1 MDLSRGCLFLA
12 ADGDCESKRAMVKIS
27 RGSVVRNGRI
37 LVATVLAVGGSVG
50 ACAPSLTSTRVV
62 DSPSGKAVTYGAPTD
77 TSYLTEVD
85 ASRDRARVVVY
96 QSSRCDVIPVTVLQ
110 RYEET
115 LEGEKV
121 VHRKPLNKRQE
132 VGEAR
137 GQVPCDQSYARN
149 VEVMLESEGDRF
161 ALGMTDE
168 HGAVAADLAKVFQ
181 VGSYDELPASAK
193 ILLRP
198 LQAKP
203 TIEVG
208 TMSLKQLN
216 KQQERVS
223 ELLAKLE
230 AILAKGE
237 TGASAEEITRS
248 YEIYAQL
255 QEIAGND
262 PRVEGIS
269 ARFWELLTGRK
280 KEEARERM
288 ERNLEALSAAKETL
302 KVMGDAAV
310 PIYVQAAV
318 NSGTLDRRALEWSS
332 LRLIRALRGAPAVCQ
347 AGFSFGAVPTYGW
360 PADARLAAQY
370 VNYGRGP
377 GYAATVGAACQRF

>member
-1 MDLSRGCLFLA
+1 M
-12 ADGDCESKRAMVKIS
+12 KIS
-27 RGSVVRNGRI
+27 RGSVVRNRQILGAS
-37 LVATVLAVGGSVG
+37 LVAMAGSMS
-50 ACAPSLTSTRVV
+50 ACAPTLTSTRVV
-62 DSPSGKAVTYGAPTD
+62 DSPSGKATTYGAPTD
-77 TSYLTEVD
+77 TSYVPEVD
-85 ASRDRARVVVY
+85 ASRDRARVVIY
-96 QSSRCDVIPVTVLQ
+96 QSSRCDVIPVTVMQ

-121 VHRKPLNKRQE
+121 VHRKPLNKRQV

-137 GQVPCDQSYARN
+137 GQVPCDQTYARN
-149 VEVMLESEGDRF
+149 TEVMLESDGDRF
-161 ALGMTDE
+161 SLGMTDDQ
-168 HGAVAADLAKVFQ
+168 GAVVADLAKVFQ
-181 VGSYDELPASAK
+181 VGSYKDLPESAK

-203 TIEVG
+203 TVEVG
-208 TMSLKQLN
+208 TMSFKQLN

-237 TGASAEEITRS
+237 TGASADEITRS
-248 YEIYAQL
+248 YELYAQL
-255 QEIAGND
+255 QEIAGGD
-262 PRVEGIS
+262 PRVEGLS

-288 ERNLEALSAAKETL
+288 ERNLEALAAAKETL

-318 NSGTLDRRALEWSS
+318 NSGSMDRRALEWSS
-332 LRLIRALRGAPAVCQ
+332 LRLIRALRGAPAVCA

-370 VNYGRGP
+370 ANYARGP
-377 GYAATVGAACQRF
+377 GYATTVGAACQRF